1 VAECWLRERK
11 GDLVRNHKRDRRAR
25 GAAADNSFDQFEAAL
40 RVQRSGRHERG
51 RRDQKAMQLCRQVER
66 AVALALAGECHDE
79 VLRELTVETVQPA
92 GGTTQ
97 LVVQLR
103 VPARVKLP
111 DVLERLDGR
120 AARLRLAV
128 ASAISRKRV
137 PTLTLICL
145 PAAPVE
151 GGGHA

>member
-1 VAECWLRERK
+1 
-11 GDLVRNHKRDRRAR
+11 
-25 GAAADNSFDQFEAAL
+25 
-40 RVQRSGRHERG
+40 
-51 RRDQKAMQLCRQVER
+51 MQLCRQVER

-103 VPARVKLP
+103 VP